1 MRERLGPVD
10 IEVGQVILATQGV
23 LAIAFGLA
31 AIFWPGLTS
40 LALAYLFATFLL
52 IDGFVLLILGFGK
65 WTPRAHTRIW
75 WGVLQVLLGLF
86 VLYNPDVTF
95 GVLVLIL
102 GMTLIVRGAFNALH
116 AILWGYEH
124 FGERLLHGV
133 QGGLGL
139 VIGTVVVL
147 QPAAGGLAFVWILG
161 LYALVTG
168 VMLIA
173 LASGIGKPTHL
184 RHNKR
189 HHSHSS

>member
-1 MRERLGPVD
+1 MRERLGPLN
-10 IEVGQVILATQGV
+10 IEVGQAILATQGA

-31 AIFWPGLTS
+31 AVFWPGLTS
-40 LALAYLFATFLL
+40 MALAYLFSIFLL
-52 IDGFVLLILGFGK
+52 IDGFVLLILGFGR
-65 WTPRAHTRIW
+65 WTPKAHTRIW

-102 GMTLIVRGAFNALH
+102 GMTLIGRGAFNTMH
-116 AILWGYEH
+116 AILWAHEH

-139 VIGTVVVL
+139 AVGTVVVL

-173 LASGIGKPTHL
+173 LAGGVGRPGHL
-184 RHNKR
+184 RGKHRHN
-189 HHSHSS
+189 

>member
-1 MRERLGPVD
+1 MQQRLNIQD
-10 IEVGQVILATQGV
+10 IRAGQGLLIAQGA
-23 LAIAFGLA
+23 LAIAFGLT
-31 AIFWPGLTS
+31 AIFWPDLTS
-40 LALAYLFATFLL
+40 LALAYLFSIFLL
-52 IDGFVLLILGFGK
+52 IDGFVLLILGFGR

-102 GMTLIVRGAFNALH
+102 GMTLIVRGAFNAVH
-116 AILWGYEH
+116 AILWAHEH

-139 VIGTVVVL
+139 AVGTVIVL

-161 LYALVTG
+161 LYALVAG
-168 VMLIA
+168 IMLIA
-173 LASGIGKPTHL
+173 LASGIGKPKHL
-184 RHNKR
+184 RGKHAR
-189 HHSHSS
+189 

>member
-1 MRERLGPVD
+1 MRERLGPLN
-10 IEVGQVILATQGV
+10 IEVGQAILAMQGV
-23 LAIAFGLA
+23 LAMAFGLA

-40 LALAYLFATFLL
+40 MALAYLFAVFLL
-52 IDGFVLLILGFGK
+52 IDGFVLLILGFGR
-65 WTPRAHTRIW
+65 WTPRARTRIW

-102 GMTLIVRGAFNALH
+102 GMTLIVRGAFNAVH
-116 AILWGYEH
+116 AILWAHEH

-139 VIGTVVVL
+139 AVGTVVVL
-147 QPAAGGLAFVWILG
+147 QPAAGGLAFVWVLG

-168 VMLIA
+168 AMLIA
-173 LASGIGKPTHL
+173 LANGVAKPKHL
-184 RHNKR
+184 RGK
-189 HHSHSS
+189 HHSH